1 VAAAN
6 WLYVIYRHLGKDKK
20 ATNLLNSINDDMS
33 LIENHSY
40 HTILKIHQGK
50 VDPAILRNEII
61 MGQSLNNTTLAFGL
75 GNYYSIHGNEE
86 KAQDLFKMIVNGNQW
101 SAFGFI
107 TAEARIK

>member
-1 VAAAN
+1 
-6 WLYVIYRHLGKDKK
+6 
-20 ATNLLNSINDDMS
+20 
-33 LIENHSY
+33 
-40 HTILKIHQGK
+40 
-50 VDPAILRNEII
+50 